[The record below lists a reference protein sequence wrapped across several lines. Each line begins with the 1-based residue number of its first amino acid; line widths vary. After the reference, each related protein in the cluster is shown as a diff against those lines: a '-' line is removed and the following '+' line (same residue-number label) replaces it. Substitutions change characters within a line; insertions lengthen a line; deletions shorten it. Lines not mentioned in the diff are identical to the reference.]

1 MANVSARS
9 RKQFSSCDF
18 CRLSRVS
25 CDASKK
31 SNSVGTSAWKDP
43 CSRCA
48 KKGRRCTF
56 DVRISKAIERLLFL
70 VCLEV
75 RTNSSEYCSG

>member
-1 MANVSARS
+1 MANVSAHS
-9 RKQFSSCDF
+9 RKQFPSCDS
-18 CRLSRVS
+18 CGLSRVS

-31 SNSVGTSAWKDP
+31 SNLVGTSAWKDS

-75 RTNSSEYCSG
+75 RTNNSEYRSG